1 MIDLEKVGKRIAAL
15 RRERRLTGEALAER
29 LQVSPQ
35 AVSKWENA
43 RCLPETAVLPALAEA
58 LECSIDSLLCPRELF
73 VLEAVYTDGQ
83 THIPVTHFVDNMVR
97 SNALCVYV
105 NEPFL
110 GVAIPGGRLK
120 MLTVKY
126 QTSNGVF
133 FSYALQNDSLVL
145 DKDSTCFGEGQT
157 FQIIGAYYGNEREF
171 SSAMQKMKHYEY
183 FRWDKIPVNQE
194 TFPSSTASDDTEYLT
209 LVYQNADGIHVI
221 SCPENEEICYGSHR
235 TRLFLAD
242 RGKCILKGVMRLAWG
257 EGMECPWAGA
267 LHAAFQYMGEHCSY
281 HRIMG
286 MSGACWRV
294 CFTDVWDYSCTD
306 ALVAFDYATPL
317 FRSLGYSFRMVDRV
331 EKHERKAERLAV
343 MEDIRRGRPVLAIN
357 LRVAPEWGVIT
368 GYTENGD
375 RFLCRTYFDRE
386 VFEELESE
394 GCADMANADCTE
406 EGGSVEEGRSGAES
420 RIEKDRRLVFEENE
434 GYLFNDFWPFLL
446 IHFGEKGE
454 GASLEDALKAS
465 LSILISSF
473 HAPRAGG
480 YYQGKEA
487 YEAWIRGLTEDSA
500 FRPASDQENVQ
511 RRLCVNDSMM
521 VNLIDSRRAAAA
533 YLKESMDLLPEKG
546 RTYLAKM
553 ADNCRE
559 IADKM
564 SDFRGRLEGAAACGI
579 EYNESDAFGA
589 ASSKLRKEQAGL
601 LGEFLEL
608 DEESCRLA
616 QLILEL
622 PDSAQ

>member
-1 MIDLEKVGKRIAAL
+1 MIDLEKVGKRIASL

-58 LECSIDSLLCPRELF
+58 LDCSIDSLLCPRELF

-97 SNALCVYV
+97 GNALCLYV

-110 GVAIPGGRLK
+110 GVSVSGGRVK

-126 QTSNGVF
+126 QTSKGVF

-145 DKDSTCFGEGQT
+145 DRDSADFAEGQV
-157 FQIIGAYYGNEREF
+157 FQMIGAYYGNEKEF

-209 LVYQNADGIHVI
+209 LVYLNAEGIHVI
-221 SCPENEEICYGSHR
+221 SCPENEAIYYGSHR

-242 RGKCILKGVMRLAWG
+242 HGKCILKGVMRLSWG

-267 LHAAFQYMGEHCSY
+267 LYAALQYMGEPFAY
-281 HRIMG
+281 HQIMG

-317 FRSLGYSFRMVDRV
+317 FRSLGYSFHMVDRV
-331 EKHERKAERLAV
+331 EKHERKKERRAV
-343 MEDIRRGRPVLAIN
+343 MEDIQGGKPVLAIN

-368 GYTENGD
+368 GYTENGA
-375 RFLCRTYFDRE
+375 RFLCRTYFDKE
-386 VFEELESE
+386 VFDELERE
-394 GCADMANADCTE
+394 DC
-406 EGGSVEEGRSGAES
+406 GSGENL
-420 RIEKDRRLVFEENE
+420 DRRLVFEDNE

-446 IHFGEKGE
+446 IHFGEKVG
-454 GASLEDALKAS
+454 GAAPEDALKVS
-465 LSILISSF
+465 LSLLTASF
-473 HAPRAGG
+473 HAPWAGG

-487 YEAWIRGLTEDSA
+487 YEAWIRGLEKDSD
-500 FRPASDQENVQ
+500 FQLASDRENVQ
-511 RRLCVNDSMM
+511 RRLCVNDSML
-521 VNLIDSRRAAAA
+521 VNLIDSRRAAAS
-533 YLKESMDLLPEKG
+533 YLNEGIALLPECG
-546 RTYLAKM
+546 RASLARM
-553 ADNCRE
+553 ADNCQK
-559 IADKM
+559 IADKV
-564 SDFRGRLEGAAACGI
+564 SDFRGRLEGLAACGV
-579 EYNESDAFGA
+579 EYNAVGAFGA
-589 ASSKLRKEQAGL
+589 AAPKLRKEQADL
-601 LGEFLEL
+601 LREALAL
-608 DEESCRLA
+608 DEENCRLA
-616 QLILEL
+616 RLILDAASE
-622 PDSAQ
+622 